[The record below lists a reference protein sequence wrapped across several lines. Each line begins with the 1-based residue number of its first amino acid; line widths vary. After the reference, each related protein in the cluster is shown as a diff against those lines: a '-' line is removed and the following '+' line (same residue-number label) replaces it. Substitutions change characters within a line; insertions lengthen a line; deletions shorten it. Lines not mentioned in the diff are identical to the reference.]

1 MRVKSGED
9 GNSYDF
15 YINIDNTS
23 LINASAD
30 RKSDPL
36 LLKYWFTWGLTIA
49 AFGMIK
55 NQKDELEGKDAE
67 PDLNEVN
74 QACDGLA
81 QVIIPI
87 IRALHAGPRIEA
99 R

>member
-1 MRVKSGED
+1 VKSGED

-15 YINIDNTS
+15 YVNIDNAS
-23 LINASAD
+23 LISASAD
-30 RKSDPL
+30 RKSDPQ

-55 NQKDELEGKDAE
+55 NQKDELQGKDAE
-67 PDLNEVN
+67 PDLQEIGH
-74 QACDGLA
+74 ACDGLA

-87 IRALHAGPRIEA
+87 IRALHAGPRIETD
-99 R
+99 